1 MGQLKE
7 VARLVNAAGDEDGV
21 AVFAPDQ
28 GEKTFSPSSPKT
40 VSPSSFA

>member
-1 MGQLKE
+1 MEQLKE

-28 GEKTFSPSSPKT
+28 GEKTFCSCLAPLGG
-40 VSPSSFA
+40 